1 MPSSSQQVNQHESR
15 TPSPEI
21 VLSTRTSPS
30 KLVKVSFQPFL
41 DMIDTSTFHHVTVT
55 PQVARLFE
63 LDKNTAKAEVR
74 ELRRKLADITN
85 QEEDNDNAEAPP
97 SKRSRTSDVD
107 RDELHNAEETH
118 VIDAGHRF
126 VMLYSPW
133 LRNGEGTF
141 KVECDVESEEA
152 ERFEN
157 AENKIQGQVREIKMV
172 LGAHLSGEMS
182 SEAWIA
188 KAVSQFFE

>member
-1 MPSSSQQVNQHESR
+1 MPSSSQQINQRR
-15 TPSPEI
+15 TPSPEAEI

-30 KLVKVSFQPFL
+30 KLVKVSFRPFL
-41 DMIDTSTFHHVTVT
+41 DDWRVKFSSCDHDT
-55 PQVARLFE
+55 QVARLFE
-63 LDKNTAKAEVR
+63 LDKNTAEAEVR
-74 ELRRKLADITN
+74 ELRWKLADITN
-85 QEEDNDNAEAPP
+85 QENTEAPP
-97 SKRSRTSDVD
+97 SKRSRTSNVD
-107 RDELHNAEETH
+107 RDELHDAEETH

-141 KVECDVESEEA
+141 KVECDSESEEA

-157 AENKIQGQVREIKMV
+157 AENKIQGQVWEIKMV
-172 LGAHLSGEMS
+172 LGAQLSGEMY

>member
-1 MPSSSQQVNQHESR
+1 MPSSSQQINRRESR

-30 KLVKVSFQPFL
+30 KLVKVSFRPFL
-41 DMIDTSTFHHVTVT
+41 DDWRVNFSSCDRDT
-55 PQVARLFE
+55 QVARLFE
-63 LDKNTAKAEVR
+63 LDKNTAEAEVR

-85 QEEDNDNAEAPP
+85 QEEDNDNTEAPP

-107 RDELHNAEETH
+107 RDELHDAEETR

-141 KVECDVESEEA
+141 KVECDSESEEA

-172 LGAHLSGEMS
+172 LGAQLSGEIS